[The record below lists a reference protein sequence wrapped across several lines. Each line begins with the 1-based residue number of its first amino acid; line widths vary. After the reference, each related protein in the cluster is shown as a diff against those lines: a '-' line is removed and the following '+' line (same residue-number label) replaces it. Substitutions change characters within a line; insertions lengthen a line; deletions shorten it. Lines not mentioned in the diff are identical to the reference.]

1 MTNEEFRK
9 SLSKEQL
16 RFLQG
21 LYDQSLINTEDSLEM
36 CGGWSYGD
44 TLRSIRALMTVAS
57 IYKNLLVEDKLDERF
72 YKCEQRLENL

>member
-21 LYDQSLINTEDSLEM
+21 LYDQSLVRTEDSLEM

-44 TLRSIRALMTVAS
+44 NLMSIRASMTVAS

>member
-21 LYDQSLINTEDSLEM
+21 LYDQSLIRTEDSLEM

-44 TLRSIRALMTVAS
+44 TLRSI
-57 IYKNLLVEDKLDERF
+57 
-72 YKCEQRLENL
+72 